1 MNKMQENLINRF
13 SVPNLSSCTIEL
25 ASVASNKTEPD
36 LILTNA
42 RVLSTY
48 TDRLLENKEVWISN
62 GRIACIKS
70 SGSHK
75 NYFSINKNNIYDVNN
90 NILAPGLIDPHM
102 HIESSMMT
110 GCAYAEAAL
119 LNGTTTIFCDS
130 HEIGNVCDIEGI
142 EWMLEDCRKAPLSIF
157 LTLPSTIPATN
168 NTLETAGGDLT
179 AQKTSILYDK
189 WPEILGLGEKMDF
202 VSVCNGDERSH
213 SIIAETLKRNL
224 PVSGHVFGRE
234 FVAAYA
240 ASGVSDTHEAEEKLF
255 TNDLLDA
262 GLWIFLR
269 GGNPKTP
276 WNSIAEAV
284 KVITEYDAS
293 TKRIC
298 VCTDD
303 RDADDLFNFGLD
315 WVVRQANKLG
325 INKSIAWSMGSL
337 HPATRYNIDS
347 DYGALGHSRR
357 ADIVMI
363 DDNLEVHN
371 TWLGGTLAVEDK
383 KITSVLDNQL
393 SNNRY
398 KYPERAYNTVILPKE
413 INFIPEIPNQSK
425 FKINVI
431 KTELPGIMTFKET
444 INIDNKISDWTDTMK
459 KNNLCHLCVI
469 ERHGKN
475 GEFAHGFLKNF
486 NLKEGAVASSVGH
499 DAHNIIVSGLNKKDM
514 KLAVEIIHEYQGG
527 IVIVNNGK
535 LISSVKLP
543 IAGLLSDKK
552 ATEVAN
558 ENKIFK
564 ENWDKS
570 GCTLAYMGFNLLP
583 LSVIPNFRITN
594 KGLVDVNTM
603 KIIPLFE
610 Y

>member
-1 MNKMQENLINRF
+1 MINRF
-13 SVPNLSSCTIEL
+13 SVSPLFQSTKKL
-25 ASVASNKTEPD
+25 AKIASGSINPD
-36 LILTNA
+36 LVLFNA

-48 TDRLLENKEVWISN
+48 TDRILENKEIWISS
-62 GRIACIKS
+62 GRIVCVKENGNHKQIFNKS
-70 SGSHK
+70 DLQT
-75 NYFSINKNNIYDVNN
+75 YDVQN

-110 GCAYAEAAL
+110 GCAYAEPAL

-130 HEIGNVCDIEGI
+130 HEIGNVSDVDGI
-142 EWMLEDCRKAPLSIF
+142 EWMLEDCRQAPLSIF

-168 NTLETAGGDLT
+168 DTLETAGGSLD
-179 AQKTSILYDK
+179 AVKASSLYDK
-189 WPEILGLGEKMDF
+189 WPEIIGLGEKMDF
-202 VSVCNGDERSH
+202 VSVCNAEDLPH

-240 ASGVSDTHEAEEKLF
+240 ASGITDTHEAEEKLF

-276 WNSIAEAV
+276 WNSIKEAI
-284 KVITEYDAS
+284 KVITEYKAS

-315 WVVRQANKLG
+315 WVVRQARDLG
-325 INKSIAWSMGSL
+325 IDKETAWSMGSL
-337 HPATRYNIDS
+337 HPATRYNIDR

-357 ADIVMI
+357 ADIIMI
-363 DDNLEVHN
+363 DDELNVHN
-371 TWLGGTLAVEDK
+371 TWLGGQLVVEDK
-383 KITSVLDNQL
+383 KITSILDNQL
-393 SNNRY
+393 TFNRY
-398 KYPERAYNTVILPKE
+398 RYPSKAYNTVYLPDN
-413 INFIPEIPNQSK
+413 IQMIPKVPEKNK

-431 KTELPGIMTFKET
+431 RAQLPGIVTFKDQIQ
-444 INIDNKISDWTDTMK
+444 INEKHNDWLQILK
-459 KNNLCHLCVI
+459 SNNLCHLCVI
-469 ERHGKN
+469 ERHNKN
-475 GEFAHGFLKNF
+475 GDFAHGFLKDF
-486 NLKEGAVASSVGH
+486 NLSSGAVASSVGH
-499 DAHNIIVSGLNKKDM
+499 DAHNIIVAGLNAEDM
-514 KLAVEIIHEYQGG
+514 QFAVNRINETQGG
-527 IVIVNNGK
+527 IVIVDNQK
-535 LISSVKLP
+535 LIAEVKLP

-552 ATEVAN
+552 ASEVAS

-564 ENWDKS
+564 KNWIDA
-570 GCTLAYMGFNLLP
+570 GCTLPYMGFNLLP

-594 KGLVDVNTM
+594 KGLVDVNSM
-603 KIIPLFE
+603 KIEPLFE
-610 Y
+610 

>member
-1 MNKMQENLINRF
+1 MINRF
-13 SVPNLSSCTIEL
+13 SVSPLFQSTKKL
-25 ASVASNKTEPD
+25 AKIASGSINPD
-36 LILTNA
+36 LVLFNA

-48 TDRLLENKEVWISN
+48 TDRILENKEIWISS
-62 GRIACIKS
+62 GRIVCVKENGNHKQIFNKS
-70 SGSHK
+70 DLQT
-75 NYFSINKNNIYDVNN
+75 YDVQN

-110 GCAYAEAAL
+110 GCAYAEPAL

-130 HEIGNVCDIEGI
+130 HEIGNVSDVEGI
-142 EWMLEDCRKAPLSIF
+142 EWMLEDCRQAPLSIF

-168 NTLETAGGDLT
+168 DTLETAGGSLD
-179 AQKTSILYDK
+179 AVKASSLYDK
-189 WPEILGLGEKMDF
+189 WPEIIGLGEKMDF
-202 VSVCNGDERSH
+202 VSVCNAEDLPH

-240 ASGVSDTHEAEEKLF
+240 ASGITDTHEAEEKLF

-276 WNSIAEAV
+276 WNSIKEAI
-284 KVITEYDAS
+284 KVITEYKAS

-315 WVVRQANKLG
+315 WVVRQARDLG
-325 INKSIAWSMGSL
+325 IDKEIAWSMGSL
-337 HPATRYNIDS
+337 HPATRYNIDR

-357 ADIVMI
+357 ADIIMI
-363 DDNLEVHN
+363 DDGLNVHN
-371 TWLGGTLAVEDK
+371 TWLGGQLVVEDK
-383 KITSVLDNQL
+383 KITSILDNQL
-393 SNNRY
+393 TFNRY
-398 KYPERAYNTVILPKE
+398 RYPSKAYNTVYLPGNIEMTPKV
-413 INFIPEIPNQSK
+413 PEKNK

-431 KTELPGIMTFKET
+431 RAQLPGIVTFKDQIQ
-444 INIDNKISDWTDTMK
+444 INEKHNDWLQILK
-459 KNNLCHLCVI
+459 SNNLCHLCVI
-469 ERHGKN
+469 ERHNKN
-475 GEFAHGFLKNF
+475 GDFAHGFLKDF
-486 NLKEGAVASSVGH
+486 NLSSGAVASSVGH
-499 DAHNIIVSGLNKKDM
+499 DAHNIIVAGLNAEDM
-514 KLAVEIIHEYQGG
+514 QFAVNRINETQGG
-527 IVIVNNGK
+527 IVIVDNQK
-535 LISSVKLP
+535 LIAEVKLP

-552 ATEVAN
+552 ASEVAS

-564 ENWDKS
+564 KNWIDA
-570 GCTLAYMGFNLLP
+570 GCTLPYMGFNLLP

-594 KGLVDVNTM
+594 KGLVDVNSM
-603 KIIPLFE
+603 KIEPLFE
-610 Y
+610 

>member
-1 MNKMQENLINRF
+1 MINRF
-13 SVPNLSSCTIEL
+13 SVSPLFQSTKKL
-25 ASVASNKTEPD
+25 AKIASGSINPD
-36 LILTNA
+36 LVLFNA

-48 TDRLLENKEVWISN
+48 TDRILENKEIWISS
-62 GRIACIKS
+62 GRIVCVKENGNHKQIFNKS
-70 SGSHK
+70 DLQT
-75 NYFSINKNNIYDVNN
+75 YDVQN

-110 GCAYAEAAL
+110 GCAYAEPAL

-130 HEIGNVCDIEGI
+130 HEIGNVSDVEGI
-142 EWMLEDCRKAPLSIF
+142 EWMLEDCRQAPLSIF

-168 NTLETAGGDLT
+168 DTLETAGGSLD
-179 AQKTSILYDK
+179 AVKASSLYDK
-189 WPEILGLGEKMDF
+189 WPEIIGLGEKMDF
-202 VSVCNGDERSH
+202 VSVCNAEDLPH

-240 ASGVSDTHEAEEKLF
+240 ASGITDTHEAEEKLF

-276 WNSIAEAV
+276 WNSIKEAI
-284 KVITEYDAS
+284 KVITEYKAS

-315 WVVRQANKLG
+315 WVVRQARDLG
-325 INKSIAWSMGSL
+325 IDKETAWSMGSL
-337 HPATRYNIDS
+337 HPATRYNIDR

-357 ADIVMI
+357 ADIIMI
-363 DDNLEVHN
+363 DDGLNVHN
-371 TWLGGTLAVEDK
+371 TWLGGQLVVEDK
-383 KITSVLDNQL
+383 KITSILDNQL
-393 SNNRY
+393 TFNRY
-398 KYPERAYNTVILPKE
+398 RYPSKAYNTVYLPGNIEMTPKV
-413 INFIPEIPNQSK
+413 PEKNK

-431 KTELPGIMTFKET
+431 RAQLPGIVTFKDQIQ
-444 INIDNKISDWTDTMK
+444 INEKHNDWLQILK
-459 KNNLCHLCVI
+459 SNNLCHLCVI
-469 ERHGKN
+469 ERHNKN
-475 GEFAHGFLKNF
+475 GDFAHGFLKDF
-486 NLKEGAVASSVGH
+486 NLSSGAVASSVGH
-499 DAHNIIVSGLNKKDM
+499 DAHNIIVAGLNAEDM
-514 KLAVEIIHEYQGG
+514 QFAVNRINETQGG
-527 IVIVNNGK
+527 IVIVDNQK
-535 LISSVKLP
+535 LIAEVKLP

-552 ATEVAN
+552 ASEVAS

-564 ENWDKS
+564 KNWIDA
-570 GCTLAYMGFNLLP
+570 GCTLPYMGFNLLP

-594 KGLVDVNTM
+594 KGLVDVNSM
-603 KIIPLFE
+603 KIEPLFE
-610 Y
+610 

>member
-1 MNKMQENLINRF
+1 MINRF
-13 SVPNLSSCTIEL
+13 SVSPLFQSTKKL
-25 ASVASNKTEPD
+25 AKIASGSINPD
-36 LILTNA
+36 LVLFNA

-48 TDRLLENKEVWISN
+48 TDRILENKEIWISS
-62 GRIACIKS
+62 GRIVCVKENGNHKQIFNKS
-70 SGSHK
+70 DLQT
-75 NYFSINKNNIYDVNN
+75 YDVQN

-110 GCAYAEAAL
+110 GCAYAEPAL

-130 HEIGNVCDIEGI
+130 HEIGNVSDVDGI
-142 EWMLEDCRKAPLSIF
+142 EWMLEDCRQAPLSIF

-168 NTLETAGGDLT
+168 DTLETAGGSLD
-179 AQKTSILYDK
+179 AVKASSLYDK
-189 WPEILGLGEKMDF
+189 WPEIIGLGEKMDF
-202 VSVCNGDERSH
+202 VSVCNAEDLPH

-240 ASGVSDTHEAEEKLF
+240 ASGITDTHEAEEKLF

-276 WNSIAEAV
+276 WNSIKEAI
-284 KVITEYDAS
+284 KVITEYKAS

-315 WVVRQANKLG
+315 WVVRQARDLG
-325 INKSIAWSMGSL
+325 IDKEIAWSMGSL
-337 HPATRYNIDS
+337 HPATRYNIDR

-357 ADIVMI
+357 ADIIMI
-363 DDNLEVHN
+363 DDGLNVHN
-371 TWLGGTLAVEDK
+371 TWLGGQLVVEDK
-383 KITSVLDNQL
+383 KITSILDNQL
-393 SNNRY
+393 TYNRY
-398 KYPERAYNTVILPKE
+398 RYPSKAYNTVYLPGNIEMTPKV
-413 INFIPEIPNQSK
+413 PEKNK

-431 KTELPGIMTFKET
+431 RAQLPGIVTFKDQIQ
-444 INIDNKISDWTDTMK
+444 INEKHNDWLQILK
-459 KNNLCHLCVI
+459 SNNLCHLCVI
-469 ERHGKN
+469 ERHNKN
-475 GEFAHGFLKNF
+475 GDFAHGFLKDF
-486 NLKEGAVASSVGH
+486 NLSSGAVASSVGH
-499 DAHNIIVSGLNKKDM
+499 DAHNIIVAGLNAEDM
-514 KLAVEIIHEYQGG
+514 QFAVNRINETQGG
-527 IVIVNNGK
+527 IVIVDNQK
-535 LISSVKLP
+535 LIAEVKLP

-552 ATEVAN
+552 ASEVAS

-564 ENWDKS
+564 KNWIDS
-570 GCTLAYMGFNLLP
+570 GCTLPYMGFNLLP

-594 KGLVDVNTM
+594 KGLVDVNSM
-603 KIIPLFE
+603 KIEPLFE
-610 Y
+610 

>member
-1 MNKMQENLINRF
+1 MINRF
-13 SVPNLSSCTIEL
+13 SVSPLFQSTKKL
-25 ASVASNKTEPD
+25 AKIASGSINPD
-36 LILTNA
+36 LVLFNA

-48 TDRLLENKEVWISN
+48 TDRILENKEIWISS
-62 GRIACIKS
+62 GRIVCVKENGNHKQIFNKS
-70 SGSHK
+70 DLQT
-75 NYFSINKNNIYDVNN
+75 YDVQN

-110 GCAYAEAAL
+110 GCAYAEPAL

-130 HEIGNVCDIEGI
+130 HEIGNVSDVDGI
-142 EWMLEDCRKAPLSIF
+142 EWMLEDCRQAPLSIF

-168 NTLETAGGDLT
+168 DTLETAGGNLD
-179 AQKTSILYDK
+179 AVKASSLYDK
-189 WPEILGLGEKMDF
+189 WPEIIGLGEKMDF
-202 VSVCNGDERSH
+202 VSVCNAEDLPH

-240 ASGVSDTHEAEEKLF
+240 ASGITDTHEAEEKLF

-276 WNSIAEAV
+276 WNSIKEAI
-284 KVITEYDAS
+284 KVITEYKAS

-315 WVVRQANKLG
+315 WVVRQASDLG
-325 INKSIAWSMGSL
+325 IDKETAWSMGSL
-337 HPATRYNIDS
+337 HPATRYNIDR

-357 ADIVMI
+357 ADIIMI
-363 DDNLEVHN
+363 DDGLNVHN
-371 TWLGGTLAVEDK
+371 TWLGGQLVVEDK
-383 KITSVLDNQL
+383 KITSILDNQL
-393 SNNRY
+393 TFNRY
-398 KYPERAYNTVILPKE
+398 RYPSKAYNTVYLPGNIEMTPKV
-413 INFIPEIPNQSK
+413 PEKNK

-431 KTELPGIMTFKET
+431 RAQLPGIVTFKDQIQ
-444 INIDNKISDWTDTMK
+444 INEKHNDWLQILK
-459 KNNLCHLCVI
+459 SNNLCHLCVI
-469 ERHGKN
+469 ERHNKN
-475 GEFAHGFLKNF
+475 GDFAHGFLKDF
-486 NLKEGAVASSVGH
+486 NLSSGAVASSVGH
-499 DAHNIIVSGLNKKDM
+499 DAHNIIVAGLNAEDM
-514 KLAVEIIHEYQGG
+514 QFAVNRINETQGG
-527 IVIVNNGK
+527 IVIVDNQK
-535 LISSVKLP
+535 LIAEVKLP

-552 ATEVAN
+552 ASEVAS

-564 ENWDKS
+564 KNWIDA
-570 GCTLAYMGFNLLP
+570 GCTLPYMGFNLLP

-594 KGLVDVNTM
+594 KGLVDVNSM
-603 KIIPLFE
+603 KIEPLFE
-610 Y
+610 

>member
-1 MNKMQENLINRF
+1 MINRF
-13 SVPNLSSCTIEL
+13 SVSPLFQSTKKL
-25 ASVASNKTEPD
+25 AKIASGSINPD
-36 LILTNA
+36 LVLFNA

-48 TDRLLENKEVWISN
+48 TDRILENKEIWISS
-62 GRIACIKS
+62 GRIVCVKENGNHKQIFNKS
-70 SGSHK
+70 DLQT
-75 NYFSINKNNIYDVNN
+75 YDVQN

-110 GCAYAEAAL
+110 GCAYAEPAL

-130 HEIGNVCDIEGI
+130 HEIGNVSDVDGI
-142 EWMLEDCRKAPLSIF
+142 EWMLEDCRQAPLSIF

-168 NTLETAGGDLT
+168 DTLETAGGSLD
-179 AQKTSILYDK
+179 AVKASSLYDK
-189 WPEILGLGEKMDF
+189 WPEIIGLGEKMDF
-202 VSVCNGDERSH
+202 VSVCNAEDLPH

-240 ASGVSDTHEAEEKLF
+240 ASGITDTHEAEEKLF

-276 WNSIAEAV
+276 WNSIKEAI
-284 KVITEYDAS
+284 KVITEYKAS

-315 WVVRQANKLG
+315 WVVRQARDLG
-325 INKSIAWSMGSL
+325 INKETAWSMGSL
-337 HPATRYNIDS
+337 HPATRYNIDR

-357 ADIVMI
+357 ADIIMI
-363 DDNLEVHN
+363 DDGLNVHN
-371 TWLGGTLAVEDK
+371 TWLGGQLVVEDK
-383 KITSVLDNQL
+383 KITSILDNQL
-393 SNNRY
+393 TFNRY
-398 KYPERAYNTVILPKE
+398 RYPSKAYNTVYLPGNIEMTPKV
-413 INFIPEIPNQSK
+413 PEKNK

-431 KTELPGIMTFKET
+431 RAQLPGIVTFKDQIQ
-444 INIDNKISDWTDTMK
+444 INEKHNDWLQILK
-459 KNNLCHLCVI
+459 SNNLCHLCVI
-469 ERHGKN
+469 ERHNKN
-475 GEFAHGFLKNF
+475 GDFAHGFLKDF
-486 NLKEGAVASSVGH
+486 NLSSGAVASSVGH
-499 DAHNIIVSGLNKKDM
+499 DAHNIIVAGLNAEDM
-514 KLAVEIIHEYQGG
+514 QFAVNRINETQGG
-527 IVIVNNGK
+527 IVIVDNQK
-535 LISSVKLP
+535 LIAEVNLP

-552 ATEVAN
+552 ASEVAS

-564 ENWDKS
+564 KNWIDA
-570 GCTLAYMGFNLLP
+570 GCTLPYMGFNLLP

-594 KGLVDVNTM
+594 KGLVDVNSM
-603 KIIPLFE
+603 KIEPLFE
-610 Y
+610 

>member
-1 MNKMQENLINRF
+1 MINRF
-13 SVPNLSSCTIEL
+13 SVSPLFQSTKKL
-25 ASVASNKTEPD
+25 AKIASGSINPD
-36 LILTNA
+36 LVLFNA

-48 TDRLLENKEVWISN
+48 TDRILENKEIWISS
-62 GRIACIKS
+62 GRIVCVKENGNHKQIFNKS
-70 SGSHK
+70 DLQT
-75 NYFSINKNNIYDVNN
+75 YDVQN

-110 GCAYAEAAL
+110 GCAYAEPAL

-130 HEIGNVCDIEGI
+130 HEIGNVSDVDGI
-142 EWMLEDCRKAPLSIF
+142 EWMLEDCRQAPLSIF

-168 NTLETAGGDLT
+168 DTLETAGGSLD
-179 AQKTSILYDK
+179 AVKASSLYDK
-189 WPEILGLGEKMDF
+189 WPEIIGLGEKMDF
-202 VSVCNGDERSH
+202 VSVCNAEDLPH

-240 ASGVSDTHEAEEKLF
+240 ASGITDTHEAEEKLF

-276 WNSIAEAV
+276 WNSIKEAI
-284 KVITEYDAS
+284 KVITEYKAS

-315 WVVRQANKLG
+315 WVVRQARDLG
-325 INKSIAWSMGSL
+325 INKETAWSMGSL
-337 HPATRYNIDS
+337 HPATRYNIDR

-357 ADIVMI
+357 ADIIMI
-363 DDNLEVHN
+363 DDELNVHN
-371 TWLGGTLAVEDK
+371 TWLGGQLVVEDK
-383 KITSVLDNQL
+383 KITSILDNQL
-393 SNNRY
+393 TFNRY
-398 KYPERAYNTVILPKE
+398 RYPSKAYNTVYLPGNIEMTPKV
-413 INFIPEIPNQSK
+413 PEKNK

-431 KTELPGIMTFKET
+431 RAQLPGIVTFKDQIE
-444 INIDNKISDWTDTMK
+444 INEKHNDWLQILK
-459 KNNLCHLCVI
+459 SNNLCHLCVI
-469 ERHGKN
+469 ERHNKN
-475 GEFAHGFLKNF
+475 GDFAHGFLKDF
-486 NLKEGAVASSVGH
+486 NLSSGAVASSVGH
-499 DAHNIIVSGLNKKDM
+499 DAHNIIVAGLNAEDM
-514 KLAVEIIHEYQGG
+514 QFAVNRINETQGG
-527 IVIVNNGK
+527 IVIVDNQK
-535 LISSVKLP
+535 LIAEVKLP

-552 ATEVAN
+552 ASEVAS

-564 ENWDKS
+564 KNWIDS
-570 GCTLAYMGFNLLP
+570 GCTLPYMGFNLLP

-594 KGLVDVNTM
+594 KGLVDVNSM
-603 KIIPLFE
+603 KIEPLFE
-610 Y
+610 

>member
-1 MNKMQENLINRF
+1 MINRF
-13 SVPNLSSCTIEL
+13 SVSPLFQSTKKL
-25 ASVASNKTEPD
+25 AKIASGSINPD
-36 LILTNA
+36 LVLFNA

-48 TDRLLENKEVWISN
+48 TDRILENKEIWISS
-62 GRIACIKS
+62 GRIVCVKENGNHKQIFNKS
-70 SGSHK
+70 DLQT
-75 NYFSINKNNIYDVNN
+75 YDVQN

-110 GCAYAEAAL
+110 GCAYAEPAL

-130 HEIGNVCDIEGI
+130 HEIGNVSDVDGI
-142 EWMLEDCRKAPLSIF
+142 EWMLEDCRQAPLSIF

-168 NTLETAGGDLT
+168 DTLETAGGSLDEVK
-179 AQKTSILYDK
+179 ASSLYDK
-189 WPEILGLGEKMDF
+189 WPEIIGLGEKMDF
-202 VSVCNGDERSH
+202 VSVCNAEDLPH

-240 ASGVSDTHEAEEKLF
+240 ASGITDTHEAEEKLF

-276 WNSIAEAV
+276 WNSIKEAI
-284 KVITEYDAS
+284 KVITEYKAS

-315 WVVRQANKLG
+315 WVVRQARDLG
-325 INKSIAWSMGSL
+325 IDKEIAWSMGSL
-337 HPATRYNIDS
+337 HPATRYNIDR

-357 ADIVMI
+357 ADIIMI
-363 DDNLEVHN
+363 DDGLNVHN
-371 TWLGGTLAVEDK
+371 TWLGGQLVVEDK
-383 KITSVLDNQL
+383 KITSILDNQL
-393 SNNRY
+393 TFNRY
-398 KYPERAYNTVILPKE
+398 RYPSKAYNTVYLPGNIEMTPKV
-413 INFIPEIPNQSK
+413 PEKNK

-431 KTELPGIMTFKET
+431 RAQLPGIVTFKDQIQ
-444 INIDNKISDWTDTMK
+444 INEKHNDWLQILK
-459 KNNLCHLCVI
+459 SNNLCHLCVI
-469 ERHGKN
+469 ERHNKN
-475 GEFAHGFLKNF
+475 GDFAHGFLKDF
-486 NLKEGAVASSVGH
+486 NLSSGAVASSVGH
-499 DAHNIIVSGLNKKDM
+499 DAHNIIVAGLNAEDM
-514 KLAVEIIHEYQGG
+514 QFAVNRINETQGG
-527 IVIVNNGK
+527 IVIVDNQK
-535 LISSVKLP
+535 LIAEVNLP

-552 ATEVAN
+552 ASEVAS

-564 ENWDKS
+564 KNWIDA
-570 GCTLAYMGFNLLP
+570 GCTLPYMGFNLLP

-594 KGLVDVNTM
+594 KGLVDVNSM
-603 KIIPLFE
+603 KIEPLFE
-610 Y
+610 

>member
-1 MNKMQENLINRF
+1 MINRF
-13 SVPNLSSCTIEL
+13 SVSPLFQSTKKL
-25 ASVASNKTEPD
+25 AKIASGSINPD
-36 LILTNA
+36 LVLFNA

-48 TDRLLENKEVWISN
+48 TDRILENKEIWISS
-62 GRIACIKS
+62 GRIVCVKENGNHKQIFNKS
-70 SGSHK
+70 DLQT
-75 NYFSINKNNIYDVNN
+75 YDVQN

-110 GCAYAEAAL
+110 GCAYAEPAL

-130 HEIGNVCDIEGI
+130 HEIGNVSDVDGI
-142 EWMLEDCRKAPLSIF
+142 EWMLEDCRQAPLSIF

-168 NTLETAGGDLT
+168 DTLETAGGSLD
-179 AQKTSILYDK
+179 AVKASSLYDK
-189 WPEILGLGEKMDF
+189 WPEIIGLGEKMDF
-202 VSVCNGDERSH
+202 VSVCNAEDLPH

-240 ASGVSDTHEAEEKLF
+240 ASGITDTHEAEEKLF

-276 WNSIAEAV
+276 WNSIKEAI
-284 KVITEYDAS
+284 KVITEYKAS

-315 WVVRQANKLG
+315 WVVRQARDLG
-325 INKSIAWSMGSL
+325 IDKETAWSMGSL
-337 HPATRYNIDS
+337 HPATRYNIDR

-357 ADIVMI
+357 ADIIMI
-363 DDNLEVHN
+363 DDELNVHN
-371 TWLGGTLAVEDK
+371 TWLGGQLVVEDK
-383 KITSVLDNQL
+383 KITSILDNQL
-393 SNNRY
+393 TFNRY
-398 KYPERAYNTVILPKE
+398 RYPSKAYNTVYLPGNIEMTPKV
-413 INFIPEIPNQSK
+413 PEKNK

-431 KTELPGIMTFKET
+431 RAQLPGIVTFKDQIQ
-444 INIDNKISDWTDTMK
+444 INEKHNDWLQILK
-459 KNNLCHLCVI
+459 SNNLCHLCVI
-469 ERHGKN
+469 ERHNKN
-475 GEFAHGFLKNF
+475 GDFAHGFLKDF
-486 NLKEGAVASSVGH
+486 NLSSGAVASSVGH
-499 DAHNIIVSGLNKKDM
+499 DAHNIIVAGLNAEDM
-514 KLAVEIIHEYQGG
+514 QFAVNRINETQGG
-527 IVIVNNGK
+527 IVIVDNQK
-535 LISSVKLP
+535 LIAEVKLP

-552 ATEVAN
+552 ASEVAS

-564 ENWDKS
+564 KNWIDA
-570 GCTLAYMGFNLLP
+570 GCTLPYMGFNLLP

-594 KGLVDVNTM
+594 KGLVDVNSM
-603 KIIPLFE
+603 KIEPLFE
-610 Y
+610 

>member
-1 MNKMQENLINRF
+1 MINRF
-13 SVPNLSSCTIEL
+13 SVSPLFQSTKKL
-25 ASVASNKTEPD
+25 AKIASGSINPD
-36 LILTNA
+36 LVLFNA

-48 TDRLLENKEVWISN
+48 TDRILENKEIWISS
-62 GRIACIKS
+62 GRIVCVKENGNHKQIFNKS
-70 SGSHK
+70 DLQT
-75 NYFSINKNNIYDVNN
+75 YDVQN

-110 GCAYAEAAL
+110 GCAYAEPAL

-130 HEIGNVCDIEGI
+130 HEIGNVSDVDGI
-142 EWMLEDCRKAPLSIF
+142 EWMLEDCRQAPLSIF

-168 NTLETAGGDLT
+168 DTLETAGGSLD
-179 AQKTSILYDK
+179 AVKASSLYDK
-189 WPEILGLGEKMDF
+189 WPEIIGLGEKMDF
-202 VSVCNGDERSH
+202 VSVCNAEDLPH

-240 ASGVSDTHEAEEKLF
+240 ASGITDTHEAEEKLF

-276 WNSIAEAV
+276 WNSIKEAI
-284 KVITEYDAS
+284 KVITEYKAS

-315 WVVRQANKLG
+315 WVVRQASDLG
-325 INKSIAWSMGSL
+325 IDKETAWSMGSL
-337 HPATRYNIDS
+337 HPATRYNIDR

-357 ADIVMI
+357 ADIIMI
-363 DDNLEVHN
+363 DDELNVHN
-371 TWLGGTLAVEDK
+371 TWLGGQLVVEDK
-383 KITSVLDNQL
+383 KITSILDNQL
-393 SNNRY
+393 TFNRY
-398 KYPERAYNTVILPKE
+398 RYPSKAYNTVYLPGNIEMTPKV
-413 INFIPEIPNQSK
+413 PEKNK

-431 KTELPGIMTFKET
+431 RAQLPGIVTFKDQIQ
-444 INIDNKISDWTDTMK
+444 INEKHNDWLQILK
-459 KNNLCHLCVI
+459 SNNLCHLCVI
-469 ERHGKN
+469 ERHNKN
-475 GEFAHGFLKNF
+475 GDFAHGFLKDF
-486 NLKEGAVASSVGH
+486 NLSSGAVASSVGH
-499 DAHNIIVSGLNKKDM
+499 DAHNIIVAGLNAEDM
-514 KLAVEIIHEYQGG
+514 QFAVNRINETQGG
-527 IVIVNNGK
+527 IVIVDNQK
-535 LISSVKLP
+535 LIAEVKLP

-552 ATEVAN
+552 ASEVAS

-564 ENWDKS
+564 KNWIDA
-570 GCTLAYMGFNLLP
+570 GCTLPYMGFNLLP

-594 KGLVDVNTM
+594 KGLVDVNSM
-603 KIIPLFE
+603 KIEPLFE
-610 Y
+610 